1 MCVMLYIASEDQLP
15 LVPFDKDNPAFNVS
29 ELPERAI
36 AVRQRFSKSY
46 VYELGSHTGCGCGF
60 QYGYSLV
67 SGQYF
72 PDTES
77 PPAEAQAGLESRRRL
92 ALYLRNA
99 LAAQESIQLFAC
111 WAGDEG
117 READRQ
123 AFLAPEDLIEKHPC
137 FIEFGPFAPEFL
149 TVVRE

>member
-1 MCVMLYIASEDQLP
+1 MCVVLYIASDVRLP
-15 LVPFDKDNPAFNVS
+15 LVPFNKDNPAFNVT
-29 ELPERAI
+29 ELPDRAT
-36 AVRQRFSKSY
+36 AVRQRFSKPY
-46 VYELGSHTGCGCGF
+46 VYEMGSHTGCGCGF
-60 QYGYSLV
+60 QHGFSLV

-77 PPAEAQAGLESRRRL
+77 PPGEVQAGRESRRQL

-117 READRQ
+117 LEAERK
-123 AFLAPEDLIEKHPC
+123 ATLAPEDLIEKHPC

-149 TVVRE
+149 TVVRD